1 MLSATAGD
9 ISITRTLQSEA
20 NSTNPIFKL
29 TNNASLS
36 ISGTENGITLLDSTE
51 RKKSRGLIEAD
62 SGTTLNLSNVSF
74 RDFKFGYT
82 LAGSGYG
89 AIYAVNATIAMQNVA
104 MSNCIGDNGVLI
116 YAKTQK
122 SA

>member
-1 MLSATAGD
+1 M
-9 ISITRTLQSEA
+9 
-20 NSTNPIFKL
+20 
-29 TNNASLS
+29 
-36 ISGTENGITLLDSTE
+36 
-51 RKKSRGLIEAD
+51 IEAD

-116 YAKTQK
+116 YAKNSKVSMNECAVANTTYWGNSNSIGGVIQIEGTNSDVTMTNCK
-122 SA
+122 IEGCGSAEEKWCS